1 MGESADKFD
10 DNYGIMM
17 KEIELIQDIIKR
29 MAHNSFLIKG
39 WAITLILT
47 TFLLKSDDLEKG
59 ALISLVPLV
68 GFWFLDSFYLSTE
81 RNYRKLHEWIIANRK
96 HSLDFCFDL
105 SLKKVEKK
113 DVTSTSKTQQEKLN
127 TKKNED
133 DIILKDNNQ
142 VKKLKESHRDD
153 IVNDLK

>member
-113 DVTSTSKTQQEKLN
+113 ESFISVLFSKTMFLFYIPLLSIVA
-127 TKKNED
+127 
-133 DIILKDNNQ
+133 IILTI
-142 VKKLKESHRDD
+142 S
-153 IVNDLK
+153 